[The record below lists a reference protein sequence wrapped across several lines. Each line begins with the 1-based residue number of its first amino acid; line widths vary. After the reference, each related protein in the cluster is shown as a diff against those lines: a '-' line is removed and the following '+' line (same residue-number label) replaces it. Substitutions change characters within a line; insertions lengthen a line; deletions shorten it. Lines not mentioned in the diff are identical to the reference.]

1 MADPYKKVYLHVIFA
16 PKNRQALLEKSWRN
30 RLFAYVSKTLSQRG
44 HYALAVNGH
53 LDHIHLF
60 FDYSCKELIADLVR
74 ESKKSSNKFVK
85 EKQLSKFKFE
95 WQSGYGVFSNGYR
108 ERDIINKY
116 ILNQEK
122 HHMTRSFQEEYMSLL
137 KNYEI
142 AYKDEYVFRFFEDLY

>member
-1 MADPYKKVYLHVIFA
+1 M
-16 PKNRQALLEKSWRN
+16 KNRQALLDKSWRS

-53 LDHIHLF
+53 FDHIHLF

-74 ESKKSSNKFVK
+74 EIKKSSSKFVK
-85 EKQLSKFKFE
+85 ENQLSKYKFE

-108 ERDIINKY
+108 ERDMIIKY
-116 ILNQEK
+116 ILNQEIN
-122 HHMTRSFQEEYMSLL
+122 HTTRSFKEEYMSLL

-142 AYKDEYVFRFFEDLY
+142 AYKNEYVFRFFEDLY